1 MPSAIEPLGPG
12 LRASLAFALVDFPF
26 GEGVGTLLAREGGT
40 LATVTC
46 IDERPG
52 GEHRVAATWHI
63 EGDQT
68 LSLILSKAVLLAA
81 DDKITD
87 PVTLRQL

>member
-1 MPSAIEPLGPG
+1 MRSAIASLGPG
-12 LRASLAFALVDFPF
+12 LRAPLASALADFPF
-26 GEGVGTLLAREGGT
+26 GDGVGTLLAGEGCT

-46 IDERPG
+46 IDERSG
-52 GEHRVAATWHI
+52 GEHRLAAAWHFGGDRTW
-63 EGDQT
+63 
-68 LSLILSKAVLLAA
+68 SLILPKAVLLAA